1 MDKIL
6 GKFDGIIYSAFRA
19 VAGFLFMQHGIQKIF
34 GGLGGTM
41 AQSYASMMGLAG
53 FIELIAGILIMAGLF
68 TSIAAFLSSGLMAA
82 AYFLAHAP
90 KGFWPVLNGGELAA
104 LFCFAFLYMAAR
116 GDGTISLGR
125 TIRRG

>member
-19 VAGFLFMQHGIQKIF
+19 VAGFLFMQYGIQKIF

-53 FIELIAGILIMAGLF
+53 FIELIAGILIMVGLF

>member
-53 FIELIAGILIMAGLF
+53 FIELIAGILIMVGLF

-82 AYFLAHAP
+82 AYFLAHAA

>member
-53 FIELIAGILIMAGLF
+53 FIELIAGILIMVGLF

>member
-53 FIELIAGILIMAGLF
+53 FIELIAGILIMVGLF

-82 AYFLAHAP
+82 AYFLAHVP

>member
-1 MDKIL
+1 
-6 GKFDGIIYSAFRA
+6 
-19 VAGFLFMQHGIQKIF
+19 
-34 GGLGGTM
+34 
-41 AQSYASMMGLAG
+41 MMGLAG
-53 FIELIAGILIMAGLF
+53 FIELIAGILIMVGLF

-82 AYFLAHAP
+82 AYFLAHVP

>member
-53 FIELIAGILIMAGLF
+53 FIELIAGILIMVGLF

-82 AYFLAHAP
+82 AYFLAHLP

>member
-1 MDKIL
+1 MEKIL
-6 GKFDGIIYSAFRA
+6 GKFDGVIYSAFRA

-53 FIELIAGILIMAGLF
+53 FIELIAGILIMVGLF

-82 AYFLAHAP
+82 AYFLEHAP

>member
-53 FIELIAGILIMAGLF
+53 FIELIAGILIMVGLF
-68 TSIAAFLSSGLMAA
+68 TSIAAFLSSGLVAA

>member
-1 MDKIL
+1 MNRIL

-41 AQSYASMMGLAG
+41 VKSYASLLGIAG
-53 FIELIAGILIMAGLF
+53 FIELIAGILIMVGLF
-68 TSIAAFLSSGLMAA
+68 TSIAAFISSGLMAV
-82 AYFLAHAP
+82 AYFMAHAP

-104 LFCFAFLYMAAR
+104 LYCFVFLYMAAR

-125 TIRRG
+125 TIGRG

>member
-53 FIELIAGILIMAGLF
+53 FIELIAGILIMIGLF
-68 TSIAAFLSSGLMAA
+68 TSIAAFLASGQMAA
-82 AYFLAHAP
+82 AYFLAHAS

>member
-1 MDKIL
+1 MNKIL

-53 FIELIAGILIMAGLF
+53 FIELIGGILIMVGLF

-82 AYFLAHAP
+82 AYFLAHVP

-104 LFCFAFLYMAAR
+104 LYCFAFLYMAAR